1 MQPPPPGHAP
11 AHPRLHEFIES
22 HAAELIEQCRLRA
35 TARGEW
41 ATTESSSHGIVMF
54 IPQLIESLR
63 GSQPSGEP
71 GESGDGAINATA
83 LRHGSDLQREG
94 FTANQV
100 VHGYGD
106 LCQAITDLA
115 VRSATPI
122 STEDFRSLN
131 GCLDHAIADAV
142 TEFNRRDADSN
153 AQRSEAGERERLG
166 SLAHELRNHLNTATL
181 AFAALKSGAVGTS
194 GATAAIIDRSL
205 LGLGT
210 LIERALAF
218 VRLSAGVNPLGERVA
233 VDRFIAELEISARI
247 AASARGVIFSV
258 NPVPP
263 GLYVQA
269 DPHLLHSAISNL
281 LHNAFKYTRPGS
293 HVALRAQSWGD
304 RVLIEVSDECGGLP
318 PGTAELIFRPFE
330 QVGSD
335 RSGLG
340 LGLTIAKR
348 AIEALEGRLGVRDV
362 PGHGC
367 VFTVDLPRRAA
378 PGFEAAS

>member
-1 MQPPPPGHAP
+1 MQPPPPP
-11 AHPRLHEFIES
+11 ATPLPTPRLHEFIES

-35 TARGEW
+35 KARGEW
-41 ATTESSSHGIVMF
+41 TTAESSSHGIGMF
-54 IPQLIESLR
+54 IPQLVESLR
-63 GSQPSGEP
+63 QNRR
-71 GESGDGAINATA
+71 SGDPGVGNISATA
-83 LRHGSDLQREG
+83 VRHGSDLQREG
-94 FTANQV
+94 FTVNQV

-115 VRSATPI
+115 VRSAAPI

-131 GCLDHAIADAV
+131 GCLDHAIAEAV
-142 TEFNRRDADSN
+142 TEFNRRDANSAAERN
-153 AQRSEAGERERLG
+153 EAGERERLG

-181 AFAALKSGAVGTS
+181 AFAALKTGAVGTT
-194 GATAAIIDRSL
+194 GATSAIIDRSL

-218 VRLSAGVNPLGERVA
+218 VRLTSGVNPLKERLS
-233 VDRFIAELEISARI
+233 VDRFIAEVEISAGL
-247 AASARGVIFSV
+247 AANGRGALFSV
-258 NPVPP
+258 SPVPP

-281 LHNAFKYTRPGS
+281 LDNAFKYTKPGT

-318 PGTAELIFRPFE
+318 KGTAELIFRPFE
-330 QVGSD
+330 QASKD

-340 LGLTIAKR
+340 LGLTIARR
-348 AIEALEGRLGVRDV
+348 AVEALDGRLGVRDV

-378 PGFEAAS
+378 PGFEAAP